1 MMIRYHSSYLTD
13 GCWSPTR
20 PGVFFTTKSDG
31 SLDIWDYMFKQN
43 DPTLTI
49 QVSDCAQNYLRVES
63 SGKYVASGGVD
74 GSTTLFE
81 ICSSLC
87 QIQPNEKQTISA
99 IFERESKR
107 EKNLEL
113 RARELRLKEKKGDTA
128 KGAAVGSQASDEAF
142 LRFAFV
148 EINSMSRT
156 SRTTR
161 ASESASR
168 SSLKWCVAAMWARA
182 VLSAVPM
189 AALSQSPD

>member
-1 MMIRYHSSYLTD
+1 MTPHAARQQLIADVLSRYHSSYLTD

-49 QVSDCAQNYLRVES
+49 QVSDCAQNYMRVES

-81 ICSSLC
+81 ICSGLY
-87 QIQPNEKQTISA
+87 QMQPNEKQTISA

-113 RARELRLKEKKGDTA
+113 RARELRLKEKKGETA
-128 KGAAVGSQASDEAF
+128 KGAAGLQVQNAKKNCG
-142 LRFAFV
+142 
-148 EINSMSRT
+148 
-156 SRTTR
+156 
-161 ASESASR
+161 
-168 SSLKWCVAAMWARA
+168 
-182 VLSAVPM
+182 LSFFYLNTEPH
-189 AALSQSPD
+189 LSG

>member
-1 MMIRYHSSYLTD
+1 MIRYHSSYLTD

-49 QVSDCAQNYLRVES
+49 QVSDCAQNYMRVES

-113 RARELRLKEKKGDTA
+113 RARELRLKEKKGETT
-128 KGAAVGSQASDEAF
+128 KGASAGLQVSNVVIVVC
-142 LRFAFV
+142 RF
-148 EINSMSRT
+148 
-156 SRTTR
+156 
-161 ASESASR
+161 
-168 SSLKWCVAAMWARA
+168 SSSK
-182 VLSAVPM
+182 
-189 AALSQSPD
+189 